1 VSGGPQRRIDI
12 GAGPCSRLVA
22 HRRQVPANAAQSL
35 RWSCESLGWR
45 PLRLPNPCR
54 RSQARSGF
62 ETVHSLDCIY
72 RRVARPWTA
81 DELADRHQAA
91 YRRGSTDLPAGE
103 PPPERPIT
111 LLATAVPRLISLAVA
126 SNVLHVLPDT
136 RHQAGAG
143 VAVGLLATI
152 DATATGSLHRC
163 QLALE
168 ADGRSRGYH
177 PDEWLP
183 LAYEQTAEW
192 LEHASPTSETP
203 ALVEHAQQAGRLAAL
218 AIGALDR
225 DIPSV
230 PEAIADCIAHLLVVC
245 VLADEARQNPLA

>member
-1 VSGGPQRRIDI
+1 MD
-12 GAGPCSRLVA
+12 
-22 HRRQVPANAAQSL
+22 
-35 RWSCESLGWR
+35 
-45 PLRLPNPCR
+45 
-54 RSQARSGF
+54 
-62 ETVHSLDCIY
+62 SLDCIY
-72 RRVARPWTA
+72 RRVARPWTPE
-81 DELADRHQAA
+81 ELARRRQAA
-91 YRRGSTDLPAGE
+91 YRRGSNDLPAGE

-126 SNVLHVLPDT
+126 ANVLHVLPDT
-136 RHQAGAG
+136 RRQAGAE

-152 DATATGSLHRC
+152 DSTATGSLYRC

-168 ADGRSRGYH
+168 ADGHSRGYH

-192 LEHASPTSETP
+192 LEHPSPTSDTP
-203 ALVEHAQQAGRLAAL
+203 ALIEHAQHAGRLAAL

-230 PEAIADCIAHLLVVC
+230 PETIADCIAHLLVVC
-245 VLADEARQNPLA
+245 VLADEAGQNPPA

>member
-1 VSGGPQRRIDI
+1 M
-12 GAGPCSRLVA
+12 
-22 HRRQVPANAAQSL
+22 
-35 RWSCESLGWR
+35 
-45 PLRLPNPCR
+45 
-54 RSQARSGF
+54 
-62 ETVHSLDCIY
+62 HSLDCIY
-72 RRVARPWTA
+72 HRVAHPWTA
-81 DELADRHQAA
+81 EQLADRHHAA
-91 YRRGSTDLPAGE
+91 YRRGSNDLPAGK

-126 SNVLHVLPDT
+126 ANVLHVLPDT
-136 RHQAGAG
+136 RSQADAG
-143 VAVGLLATI
+143 VTVGLLGTI

-192 LEHASPTSETP
+192 LEHVSPTSETP
-203 ALVEHAQQAGRLAAL
+203 ALIEHAQQAGRLTAL

-225 DIPSV
+225 DIPNV
-230 PEAIADCIAHLLVVC
+230 PEAIADCIAHILVVC
-245 VLADEARQNPLA
+245 VLADEAGHNPPA

>member
-1 VSGGPQRRIDI
+1 M
-12 GAGPCSRLVA
+12 
-22 HRRQVPANAAQSL
+22 
-35 RWSCESLGWR
+35 
-45 PLRLPNPCR
+45 
-54 RSQARSGF
+54 
-62 ETVHSLDCIY
+62 HSLDCIY

-81 DELADRHQAA
+81 EELAGRHRAA
-91 YRRGSTDLPAGE
+91 YRRGSNDLPAGE
-103 PPPERPIT
+103 PPPDRPIT
-111 LLATAVPRLISLAVA
+111 LLATAVPRLISLAIA
-126 SNVLHVLPDT
+126 ANVLHVLPNT
-136 RHQAGAG
+136 RRQAGAG
-143 VAVGLLATI
+143 VAVELLATI
-152 DATATGSLHRC
+152 DATATGSLLRC

-225 DIPSV
+225 DLPSV
-230 PEAIADCIAHLLVVC
+230 PETIADCIAHLLVVC
-245 VLADEARQNPLA
+245 VLADEAGQNPPA